1 MVPQATRPATITRHT
16 APVRL
21 RLNAVQSNIEPN
33 GGKTFTIHI
42 KFDLK
47 SATKYNL

>member
-21 RLNAVQSNIEPN
+21 RLNAVQGNVEPN
-33 GGKTFTIHI
+33 GGKSTKFTQQTSSIS
-42 KFDLK
+42 DR
-47 SATKYNL
+47 